1 MFERFTDQAR
11 NVLVQ
16 AQSEAVALRHRRIGG
31 GHLLLGLAREGNGLA
46 ADTLASLG
54 LNHEAARTE
63 VARLGGRRSWTRR
76 NHRRLAPETKKALEG
91 SLYAALEREHT
102 FIGTE
107 HLLLG
112 LLRGEHD
119 AASRVLR
126 NLGIPPEDVVQHV
139 HRTLD
144 ELAEHTRDHGQDRA
158 FPLRLMPEQ

>member
-16 AQSEAVALRHRRIGG
+16 ARSEAVALRHRRIGG
-31 GHLLLGLAREGNGLA
+31 GHLLLGLVREGNGLA

-63 VARLGGRRSWTRR
+63 VARRSWPRR

-112 LLRGEHD
+112 LLLEEHD

-126 NLGIPPEDVVQHV
+126 NLGIPPEDVVQRV

-144 ELAEHTRDHGQDRA
+144 ELAEHTRDHGRDRA
-158 FPLRLMPEQ
+158 SPLRLMPEQ